1 MSHGKIGFR
10 INSKRIC
17 STFNYDYNNTEKIN
31 VMRKINLFIASSL
44 DGYIARSD
52 GSVDWLPENTAS
64 GYERF
69 IKSIDTVVM
78 GKKTYDQVL
87 TFGDYLYKN
96 KKSYVFTRNDDYPKD
111 ENTEFVHDVDKL
123 VKDINT
129 NSGTNIWL
137 IGGADIIS
145 TFLNLEL
152 VDEII
157 LSIIPVVLGK
167 GIPLFKNIQKEV
179 KLELIKTTD
188 YDALVELHY
197 KVLKKIS

>member
-1 MSHGKIGFR
+1 MNHGKIGFR

-87 TFGDYLYKN
+87 TFGDYPYKD
-96 KKSYVFTRNDDYPKD
+96 KKSYVLTRSNDYRYN
-111 ENTEFVHDVDKL
+111 ENIEFVLDAEKL
-123 VKDINT
+123 VKALLSDT
-129 NSGTNIWL
+129 GTNIWL
-137 IGGADIIS
+137 IGGAEVIS
-145 TFLNLEL
+145 TFVNLGF

-157 LSIIPVVLGK
+157 LSIVPVVLGK
-167 GIPLFKNIQKEV
+167 GIPLFKDIEKEV

-197 KVLKKIS
+197 RVLK